1 MTFNL
6 IRCPL
11 KLIASFYF
19 FTLSGTSH
27 VAILDGT
34 RGGGRGAGETTPS
47 IWLLL
52 DLDLHDKKRACWP

>member
-1 MTFNL
+1 M
-6 IRCPL
+6 

-52 DLDLHDKKRACWP
+52 DLDLHDKKERVGRD